1 MPQAPPEK
9 RPDAIAGDTS
19 RPVAPPESGPAT
31 GLQAR
36 RAARMAKRAAGE
48 RPEPDVG
55 PNEIE
60 LLLARVLA
68 GGALLTGIVLLVLFF
83 NAVV

>member
-1 MPQAPPEK
+1 
-9 RPDAIAGDTS
+9 
-19 RPVAPPESGPAT
+19 
-31 GLQAR
+31 
-36 RAARMAKRAAGE
+36 MAKRAAGE

-55 PNEIE
+55 PNQIE

-68 GGALLTGIVLLVLFF
+68 TGAILAGVVLLVLFL

>member
-1 MPQAPPEK
+1 
-9 RPDAIAGDTS
+9 
-19 RPVAPPESGPAT
+19 
-31 GLQAR
+31 
-36 RAARMAKRAAGE
+36 MAKRAAGE

-83 NAVV
+83 NAVI